1 MNIAKLMKQAQ
12 EMQSRMQD
20 TVKDINVEQSVAGGM
35 VTVRMSGDKTLTGI
49 TIDPELLD
57 PEDPAM
63 VQDLILTA
71 VNEASSKVDEQL
83 KGAMGGM
90 AAGMGLPGLP
100 GL

>member
-1 MNIAKLMKQAQ
+1 MNIAKLMQQAQ

-20 TVKDINVEQSVAGGM
+20 TVKDICVEQSVAGGM
-35 VTVRMSGDKTLTGI
+35 VTVRMSGDKTLTAI

-57 PEDPAM
+57 PQDPAM
-63 VQDLILTA
+63 VQDLVLSA
-71 VNEASSKVDEQL
+71 VNEAASKVDEQL

-90 AAGMGLPGLP
+90 AAGMGIPGLP